1 MYLFLICL
9 NYMGITIV
17 IVCVYMETHKCWI
30 EYIIE
35 L

>member
-1 MYLFLICL
+1 MYPSLTCL

-17 IVCVYMETHKCWI
+17 IVYMETHKCWI